1 MSADFLDHLTA
12 LGVPIFTAPPVLPY
26 VKPVEFTRPRGWQK
40 LSVTGNAARIASWR
54 PGYALAG
61 VMGGNVAVV
70 DVDPLNRGDVEGV
83 QALLD
88 ALGVRIFAEVETP
101 GGGRHFYV
109 AGHDDLATCHELD
122 NYPGVDVQSSGANVF
137 LPGTQRPKYG
147 GAATRSSWTTSR
159 LSPTGATRWGP

>member
-12 LGVPIFTAPPVLPY
+12 LGVPIFTAPPGRNGREFDRPHGWQ
-26 VKPVEFTRPRGWQK
+26 EFTPD
-40 LSVTGNAARIASWR
+40 GNAGRIAAHR
-54 PGYALAG
+54 TGHMLAG
-61 VMGGNVAVV
+61 VLGAAVAVV
-70 DVDPLNRGDVEGV
+70 DVDPRNRGDVGRV
-83 QALLD
+83 RRLLD